1 MPAMHNRMQ
10 ANGMIGKLTG
20 FAGGARVIGV
30 ALAASVEAFPVDSA
44 RNGTR
49 NEGEIKLCEG

>member
-1 MPAMHNRMQ
+1 MHNRMQ